1 LILKGRGV
9 SRGRAEGN
17 LILIHSPFSFLG
29 GVDTKTGSLL
39 APEEL
44 KGRQIAG
51 RVLVFPVGKG
61 STVGSYTI
69 LELKRA
75 GNSPVAIVNE
85 KAEPI
90 VATGAVMAGLPLVD
104 KIDLSLLRDG
114 DYALV
119 DGNEGTVE
127 IPGVAEKHV
136 VSCVLKKGNRILIL
150 KRSEKVGTFRG
161 HWAGVS
167 GFVEKGEMPLET
179 AFKEILEELGI
190 NNAKLVKTGTPL
202 MIRSGDIL
210 WTIHPYLFDVDES
223 RVTTDWEHTEYRWIL
238 PSELASYEIVPGLD
252 KVISSLLASDG
263 NVKSQNA
270 SKR

>member
-1 LILKGRGV
+1 MILKGRGI
-9 SRGRAEGN
+9 SKGKAEGD
-17 LILIHSPFSFLG
+17 LVLIHCPFSFLG
-29 GVDTKTGSLL
+29 GVDTKSGSLL
-39 APEEL
+39 TPKEL

-75 GNSPVAIVNE
+75 GNSPAAIINE

-114 DYALV
+114 DRALV
-119 DGNEGTVE
+119 DGNNGTVE
-127 IPGVAEKHV
+127 IPRVAEKHV
-136 VSCVLKKGNRILIL
+136 VSCILKRKDRILIL
-150 KRSEKVGTFRG
+150 RRSEKVGTFKG
-161 HWAGVS
+161 YWAGVS

-179 AFKEILEELGI
+179 AFKEILEELGV
-190 NNAKLVKTGTPL
+190 NSAKLVKTGEPL
-202 MIRSGDIL
+202 MIRSGDVL

-223 RVTTDWEHTEYRWIL
+223 KITTDWEHTEYRWIL
-238 PSELASYEIVPGLD
+238 PNELASYEIVPGLD
-252 KVISSLLASDG
+252 KVVSSLLANSG
-263 NVKSQNA
+263 GARNCNSHA
-270 SKR
+270 F